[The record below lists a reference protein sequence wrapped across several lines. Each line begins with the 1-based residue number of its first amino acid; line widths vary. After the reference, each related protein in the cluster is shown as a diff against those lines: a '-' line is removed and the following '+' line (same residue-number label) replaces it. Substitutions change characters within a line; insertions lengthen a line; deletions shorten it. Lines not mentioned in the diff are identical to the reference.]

1 MRFFKNVNATPRIGS
16 VIRNSDGFSIYTEN
30 GWRKWDELC
39 LTEEDI
45 LYDARIVE
53 RADGSRVDIDDIF
66 GEHISDERVLYEL
79 ILRSMCPLPFS
90 QISYSREDGLI
101 YTRILTL
108 TAEKIILDRRESYES
123 YYIRGW
129 FSSHDA
135 IRDIFEKYPS
145 NIEFYV
151 SQAIKYLQKLKSGG
165 VSYKYIDK
173 EYMTDTYSAGEFF
186 KKTYGAGGLVI

>member
-1 MRFFKNVNATPRIGS
+1 MGFFKNINATPRIGS

-30 GWRKWDELC
+30 GWRKWSELC
-39 LTEEDI
+39 LTEKDI
-45 LYDARIVE
+45 LYEARIVE

-101 YTRILTL
+101 YTRIVTL
-108 TAEKIILDRRESYES
+108 SAEGLILDQRSAH
-123 YYIRGW
+123 IRGW

-135 IRDIFEKYPS
+135 IREIFEKYPS

-151 SQAIKYLQKLKSGG
+151 SQAIKYLQKLKSAG
-165 VSYKYIDK
+165 VPYKYIDK
-173 EYMTDTYSAGEFF
+173 EYMSDLYSGDEIF
-186 KKTYGAGGLVI
+186 KKKYNTGGLAI

>member
-1 MRFFKNVNATPRIGS
+1 MSFFKNINATPRTGS
-16 VIRNSDGFSIYTEN
+16 VAIHPDGFSIYTN
-30 GWRKWDELC
+30 KGWKKFVYK
-39 LTEEDI
+39 DI
-45 LYDARIVE
+45 LGNARIVE
-53 RADGSRVDIDDIF
+53 RADGSRADIDDIF

-79 ILRSMCPLPFS
+79 ILRSMCKLPIS
-90 QISYSREDGLI
+90 QIAYFSDKDQI
-101 YTRILTL
+101 YTRILQVFDEQL
-108 TAEKIILDRRESYES
+108 ILDHQKT
-123 YYIRGW
+123 YIRGW

-173 EYMTDTYSAGEFF
+173 EYMTDIY
-186 KKTYGAGGLVI
+186 

>member
-1 MRFFKNVNATPRIGS
+1 MGFFKNINATPRIGS

-30 GWRKWDELC
+30 GWRKWGELC

-45 LYDARIVE
+45 LYEARIVE

-101 YTRILTL
+101 YTRIVTL
-108 TAEKIILDRRESYES
+108 SAEGLILDQRSAH
-123 YYIRGW
+123 IRGW

-135 IRDIFEKYPS
+135 IREIFEKYPS

-151 SQAIKYLQKLKSGG
+151 SQAIKYLQKLKSAG
-165 VSYKYIDK
+165 VPYKYIDK
-173 EYMTDTYSAGEFF
+173 EYMSDLYSGDEIF
-186 KKTYGAGGLVI
+186 KKKYNTGGLAI